1 MAQSQQNDVY
11 SDFGALSYETWKAQV
26 IKEVKG
32 EDAFAQLFKTSPEG
46 ITSQPY
52 YTLEDLASKEFSP
65 LTKPLQGWKITE
77 YITVQ
82 NPTDALAN
90 AQKALLKGTDK
101 VVFIVTNEAHIVQLS
116 PLPANTAIWAKGF
129 IPTQNNVFTD
139 ALMELAEK
147 GELEKVS
154 QTISPASQHYIVD
167 ASVYHNAGAETA
179 SQLAFALAHAN
190 EYLNL
195 GVKQLT
201 VNFAVGSNYFFEIAK
216 LRAFRKVYALLAK
229 QYGVNEQAVIT
240 CETALNNKTIYDYN
254 NNILRATTETMAAVI
269 GGCDVMYVHPYD
281 VLFKQPNDFS
291 ARIAR
296 NVQLVLKYESYMD
309 KVQDAAAG
317 SFYIETLTEEIAAK
331 SWQLFKRFEAMGG
344 WIKGI
349 TTNLFPTMIFDRFLG
364 EQQNVEEGKKVILG
378 VNKYADN
385 SQCMKADIEPMQLIN
400 NKLFP
405 LRRFAEKAEQQR
417 INEEL

>member
-1 MAQSQQNDVY
+1 MAQSQQNNVY

-32 EDAFAQLFKTSPEG
+32 EEAFAELFKTSAEG

-52 YTLEDLASKEFSP
+52 YTLEDLANKEFAP

-90 AQKALLKGTDK
+90 AERALLKGTDK
-101 VVFIVTNEAHIVQLS
+101 VVFIVTNEAHIAQLS

-129 IPTQNNVFTD
+129 IPAQNNVFTD

-154 QTISPASQHYIVD
+154 QLISPASQHYIVD

-201 VNFAVGSNYFFEIAK
+201 LNFAVGSNYFFEVAK
-216 LRAFRKVYALLAK
+216 LRAARKLYALLAR
-229 QYGVNEQAVIT
+229 QYGINEQAVIT

-296 NVQLVLKYESYMD
+296 NVQLVLKHESYMD

-317 SFYIETLTEEIAAK
+317 SYYIETLTEEIAAK
-331 SWQLFKRFEAMGG
+331 SWQLFQEIEAKGG
-344 WIKGI
+344 WI
-349 TTNLFPTMIFDRFLG
+349 TCLQNG
-364 EQQNVEEGKKVILG
+364 ELQKTAKQQADAAQKLADDGQTAILG
-378 VNKYADN
+378 VNKYPN
-385 SQCMKADIEPMQLIN
+385 KNETMKAEIEPVKLID
-400 NKLFP
+400 NKFFP
-405 LRRFAEKAEQQR
+405 LRRFAANAEQQR
-417 INEEL
+417 INEE

>member
-1 MAQSQQNDVY
+1 MAQSQQNNVY

-32 EDAFAQLFKTSPEG
+32 EEAFAELFKTSPEG

-52 YTLEDLASKEFSP
+52 YTLEDLANKEFAP

-82 NPTDALAN
+82 NPTDALAK
-90 AQKALLKGTDK
+90 AEKALLKGTDK
-101 VVFIVTNEAHIVQLS
+101 VVFIVTNEAHIAQLS

-154 QTISPASQHYIVD
+154 QLISPASQHYIVD

-201 VNFAVGSNYFFEIAK
+201 LNFAVGSNYFFEVAK
-216 LRAFRKVYALLAK
+216 LRAARKLYALLAR
-229 QYGVNEQAVIT
+229 QYGINEQAVIT

-317 SFYIETLTEEIAAK
+317 SYYIETLTEEIAAK
-331 SWQLFKRFEAMGG
+331 SWQLFQEIEAKGG
-344 WIKGI
+344 WIACLQ
-349 TTNLFPTMIFDRFLG
+349 NG
-364 EQQNVEEGKKVILG
+364 ELQKTAKQQADAAQQLADDGQTAILG
-378 VNKYADN
+378 VNKYPN
-385 SQCMKADIEPMQLIN
+385 KNETMKAEIEPVKLID
-400 NKLFP
+400 NKFFP
-405 LRRFAEKAEQQR
+405 LHRFAEKAEQVR
-417 INEEL
+417 MNEE

>member
-11 SDFGALSYETWKAQV
+11 SDFGAQSYETWKAQV

-46 ITSQPY
+46 ITSLPY
-52 YTLEDLASKEFSP
+52 YTLEDLAAKEFSP

-101 VVFIVTNEAHIVQLS
+101 VVFIVTNEAYIGQLS

-129 IPTQNNVFTD
+129 IPVQNDVFTD
-139 ALMELAEK
+139 ALMVLAEN
-147 GELEKVS
+147 GELNNTT
-154 QTISPASQHYIVD
+154 QTISPESRHYIVD
-167 ASVYHNAGAETA
+167 ASVYHNAGAETV

-201 VNFAVGSNYFFEIAK
+201 LNFAVGSNYFFEVAK
-216 LRAFRKVYALLAK
+216 LRAARKLYALLAR
-229 QYGVNEQAVIT
+229 QYGINEQAVIT

-331 SWQLFKRFEAMGG
+331 SWQLFQDIEAKGG
-344 WIKGI
+344 WIACLQ
-349 TTNLFPTMIFDRFLG
+349 NG
-364 EQQNVEEGKKVILG
+364 ELQKTAKQQADAAQKLADDGQTAILG
-378 VNKYADN
+378 VNKYPNKNETMRAE
-385 SQCMKADIEPMQLIN
+385 IEPVKLID
-400 NKLFP
+400 NKFFP
-405 LRRFAEKAEQQR
+405 LHRFAEKAEQKR
-417 INEEL
+417 MNEE

>member
-1 MAQSQQNDVY
+1 MAQSQQNNVY

-32 EDAFAQLFKTSPEG
+32 EEAFAELFKTSPEG

-52 YTLEDLASKEFSP
+52 YTLEDLANKEFAP

-90 AQKALLKGTDK
+90 AEKALLKGTDK
-101 VVFIVTNEAHIVQLS
+101 VVFIVTNEAHIAQLS

-129 IPTQNNVFTD
+129 IPAQNNVFTD

-154 QTISPASQHYIVD
+154 QLISPASQHYIVD

-190 EYLNL
+190 EYLHL

-201 VNFAVGSNYFFEIAK
+201 LNFAVGSNYFFEVAK
-216 LRAFRKVYALLAK
+216 LRAARKLYALLAR
-229 QYGVNEQAVIT
+229 QYGVDEQAVIT

-296 NVQLVLKYESYMD
+296 NVQLVLKHESYMD

-317 SFYIETLTEEIAAK
+317 SYYIETLTEEIAAK
-331 SWQLFKRFEAMGG
+331 SWQLFQEIEAKGG
-344 WIKGI
+344 WIACLQ
-349 TTNLFPTMIFDRFLG
+349 NG
-364 EQQNVEEGKKVILG
+364 ELQKTAKQQADAAQKLADDGQTAILG
-378 VNKYADN
+378 VNKYPNKNETMNAE
-385 SQCMKADIEPMQLIN
+385 IEPVKLID
-400 NKLFP
+400 NKFFP
-405 LRRFAEKAEQQR
+405 LHRFAEKAEQVR
-417 INEEL
+417 MNEE

>member
-1 MAQSQQNDVY
+1 MAKSQQNDVY
-11 SDFGALSYETWKAQV
+11 SGFEAKSYETWKAQV

-32 EDAFAQLFKTSPEG
+32 EEAFDQLFKTSPEG
-46 ITSQPY
+46 ITAKPY
-52 YTLEDLASKEFSP
+52 YTQDDLAGKDFAALSK
-65 LTKPLQGWKITE
+65 TLQGWKVTE
-77 YITVQ
+77 YIPVT
-82 NPTDALAN
+82 NPADALAKAQN
-90 AQKALLKGTDK
+90 ALQKGTDK
-101 VVFIVTNEAHIVQLS
+101 VVFIVSDETVINKLS
-116 PLPANTAIWAKGF
+116 PMADNTAIWTKGF
-129 IPTQNNVFTD
+129 IAENAFCD
-139 ALMELAEK
+139 ALMILAENNDLAK
-147 GELEKVS
+147 APTAINNNSDK
-154 QTISPASQHYIVD
+154 YIVD

-179 SQLAFALAHAN
+179 TQLALALAHAN

-201 VNFAVGSNYFFEIAK
+201 LNFAVGSNYFFEVAK
-216 LRAFRKVYALLAK
+216 LRAARKLYALLAK
-229 QYGVNEQAVIT
+229 QYGVNENTIIT

-269 GGCDVMYVHPYD
+269 GGTDTMYVHPYD
-281 VLFKQPNDFS
+281 ILFKQPNEFS

-349 TTNLFPTMIFDRFLG
+349 TTNLFPTLIFDHFLG

-378 VNKYADN
+378 VNKYADKN
-385 SQCMKADIEPMQLIN
+385 QRMKAEIEPVQLID

-405 LRRFAEKAEQQR
+405 LNRFAEKAEQER
-417 INEEL
+417 LDNE